1 MHILHAKGG
10 GILINIVPFD
20 KDKYDE
26 IRARWDSIA
35 KPLNSLGRFEEIT
48 ARIGAVQGSADIDIK
63 KRAVIIMCA
72 DNGVVAE
79 GVSQSGQDVTRAV
92 AEWMGRRESSVC
104 RMAKE
109 AGADIIPVDVGINME
124 GSPKGVIDR
133 KVMKGTGN
141 FAHEPAMTEDE
152 CMQAIEAG
160 IYKVCD
166 CSAGGYRLLATGEM
180 GIGNTTTSSALAA
193 ALLGLDADAVTGRGA
208 GLSTEGLRKK
218 TQVIRDALKEYDP
231 GDAERT
237 SPEYAMHMLSCVG
250 GLDIAG
256 LAGVFIGGAM
266 NHIPVIIDGFIS
278 AVAALIAERLVPGT
292 RNFMIASHMGKEPGM
307 KYILDILGLEPVIDG
322 MLALGEGTGAVML
335 MPLLDMV
342 LALYSKGLSFAE
354 TTVEQ
359 YQDFEEEPAG
369 GTTVFIIG
377 TPDSGKSAMAEKI
390 VAELADPD
398 HRIYLATMIPY
409 GSEGRERVRKH
420 RMMRD
425 GKGFITI
432 ESPFDIC
439 SSLSDYDKSNGNRL
453 GEMTVLLECLS
464 NLVANELFERRS
476 GREELLGRLYGDIR
490 WIAQRAGNLVIVS
503 NHFEIEESFDEE
515 TRSYAETLDMLN
527 GMISGLADK
536 TIRI

>member
-1 MHILHAKGG
+1 M
-10 GILINIVPFD
+10 INIVPFD

-26 IRARWDSIA
+26 IRVRWDSIA
-35 KPLNSLGRFEEIT
+35 KPLSSLGRFEDIT
-48 ARIGAVQGSADIDIK
+48 ARIGAVQGSAEIDIR

-72 DNGVVAE
+72 DNGIVTE

-92 AEWMGRRESSVC
+92 AEWMGRGESSVC
-104 RMAKE
+104 QMAKE
-109 AGADIIPVDVGINME
+109 VNADTIPVDVGINME

-133 KVMKGTGN
+133 KVMKGTRN

-160 IYKVCD
+160 IDIVCD
-166 CSAGGYRLLATGEM
+166 CSARGYRLLATGEM

-193 ALLGLDADAVTGRGA
+193 ALLGLDAEMVTGRGA
-208 GLSTEGLRKK
+208 GLSTDGLRKK
-218 TQVIRDALKEYDP
+218 TQVIRDALEKYDP
-231 GDAERT
+231 ADEAGRS

-292 RNFMIASHMGKEPGM
+292 RNFMVASHLGKEPGM

-335 MPLLDMV
+335 MPLLDTV
-342 LALYSKGLSFAE
+342 LALYSKGLSLADP
-354 TTVEQ
+354 TVEQ
-359 YQDFEEEPAG
+359 YQDFEEESAG

-377 TPDSGKSAMAEKI
+377 SPDSGKSAMAEEI
-390 VAELADPD
+390 VTELSDPD
-398 HRIYLATMIPY
+398 HRIYIATMIPY
-409 GSEGRERVRKH
+409 GKEGRERVRRH

-432 ESPFDIC
+432 EAPFDIC
-439 SSLSDYDKSNGNRL
+439 SSLSDYDMSNGSML
-453 GEMTVLLECLS
+453 GDMTVVLECLS

-476 GREELLGRLYGDIR
+476 GRDEMLGRLYEDIR
-490 WIAQRAGNLVIVS
+490 WIAKRAGNFGIVS
-503 NHFEIEESFDEE
+503 NHFEIEESYDEE
-515 TRSYAETLDMLN
+515 TRIYV
-527 GMISGLADK
+527 
-536 TIRI
+536 

>member
-1 MHILHAKGG
+1 M
-10 GILINIVPFD
+10 INIVPFD

-26 IRARWDSIA
+26 IRNKWDSIA

-48 ARIGAVQGSADIDIK
+48 ARIGAVQGSADIDIR

-72 DNGVVAE
+72 DNGIVAE

-92 AEWMGRRESSVC
+92 AEWMGRVESSVC
-104 RMAKE
+104 QMARE
-109 AGADIIPVDVGINME
+109 AKADTIPVDVGINME

-133 KVMKGTGN
+133 KVMKGTRN
-141 FAHEPAMTEDE
+141 FADEPAMTEDE

-160 IYKVCD
+160 IDTVCD
-166 CSAGGYRLLATGEM
+166 CSAKGYRLLATGEM

-193 ALLGLDADAVTGRGA
+193 ALLGLDADIVTGRGA
-208 GLSTEGLRKK
+208 GLSPGGLRKE
-218 TQVIRDALKEYDP
+218 TQGIREALEKYDP
-231 GDAERT
+231 AGDAERT

-292 RNFMIASHMGKEPGM
+292 RDFMIASHLGKEPGM

-335 MPLLDMV
+335 MPLLDTV
-342 LALYSKGLSFAE
+342 LALYSNGLSFAD

-359 YQDFEEEPAG
+359 YHDFDSESAG

-377 TPDSGKSAMAEKI
+377 TPNSGKSAMAEKI
-390 VAELADPD
+390 VTELSDPE
-398 HRIYLATMIPY
+398 HRIYVATMIPY
-409 GSEGRERVRKH
+409 GKEGRERVERH
-420 RMMRD
+420 RMMRY

-432 ESPFDIC
+432 EAPFDIC
-439 SSLSDYDKSNGNRL
+439 SELSDHNMSTGSRL
-453 GEMTVLLECLS
+453 GDMTVLLECLS
-464 NLVANELFERRS
+464 NLVANEMFERRS
-476 GREELLGRLYGDIR
+476 DRDEMLGRLYEDIR
-490 WIAQRAGNLVIVS
+490 WIAKRAGNLVIVS
-503 NHFEIEESFDEE
+503 NHFEIEESFDDE
-515 TRSYAETLDMLN
+515 TRFYAETLDMLN
-527 GMISGLADK
+527 EMVSGLADK

>member
-1 MHILHAKGG
+1 M
-10 GILINIVPFD
+10 INIVPFD

-26 IRARWDSIA
+26 IRTRWDSIA

-48 ARIGAVQGSADIDIK
+48 ARIGAIQGSAEIDIK

-72 DNGVVAE
+72 DNGIIAE

-92 AEWMGRRESSVC
+92 AEWMGRGESSVC
-104 RMAKE
+104 RMARE
-109 AGADIIPVDVGINME
+109 AKADIIPVDVGINME

-133 KVMKGTGN
+133 KVMKGTRN

-160 IYKVCD
+160 IDIVCD
-166 CSAGGYRLLATGEM
+166 CSAGGYRFLATGEM

-193 ALLGLDADAVTGRGA
+193 ALLGLDADIVTGRGA

-218 TQVIRDALKEYDP
+218 TEVIKAALDKYDP
-231 GDAERT
+231 ADDEGRT

-256 LAGVFIGGAM
+256 LSGVFIGGAM

-278 AVAALIAERLVPGT
+278 AVAALVAERLVPGT
-292 RNFMIASHMGKEPGM
+292 RNFMIASHIGKEPGM

-322 MLALGEGTGAVML
+322 KLALGEGTGAVML
-335 MPLLDMV
+335 MPLLDTA
-342 LALYSKGLSFAE
+342 LALYSNGLSFAD

-359 YQDFEEEPAG
+359 YHAFEEESAG
-369 GTTVFIIG
+369 GTAVLVIG
-377 TPDSGKSAMAEKI
+377 SPDSGKSAMAEKT
-390 VAELADPD
+390 VTELSDPD

-409 GSEGRERVRKH
+409 GIEGRERVERH
-420 RMMRD
+420 RRMRE

-432 ESPFDIC
+432 ESPFDIR
-439 SSLSDYDKSNGNRL
+439 SSLSDYCTSNGIRL
-453 GEMTVLLECLS
+453 GDMTVLLECLS

-476 GREELLGRLYGDIR
+476 VRDEMLDRLYEDVR
-490 WIAQRAGNLVIVS
+490 WIAQRSGNLVIVS
-503 NHFEIEESFDEE
+503 NHFEIEGSFDEE
-515 TRSYAETLDMLN
+515 TRFYAETLDMLN
-527 GMISGLADK
+527 EMVSGLADK

>member
-1 MHILHAKGG
+1 M
-10 GILINIVPFD
+10 INIVPFD
-20 KDKYDE
+20 RDTYDD

-48 ARIGAVQGSADIDIK
+48 ARIGAIQGSSEIDIR

-72 DNGVVAE
+72 DNGIVAE

-92 AEWMGRRESSVC
+92 AEWMGRGESSVC
-104 RMAKE
+104 QMARE
-109 AGADIIPVDVGINME
+109 AKADTIPVDVGINMQ
-124 GSPKGVIDR
+124 GSPNGVIDR
-133 KVMKGTGN
+133 KVMNGTRN
-141 FAHEPAMTEDE
+141 FALEPAMTEDE

-160 IYKVCD
+160 IDIVCD
-166 CSAGGYRLLATGEM
+166 CSAGGYKLLATGEM

-193 ALLGLDADAVTGRGA
+193 ALLGLDADTVTGRGA

-218 TQVIRDALKEYDP
+218 TQVIRAALEKYETA
-231 GDAERT
+231 GDVERT

-292 RNFMIASHMGKEPGM
+292 RNFMIASHLGKEPGM

-335 MPLLDMV
+335 MPVLDTV
-342 LALYSKGLSFAE
+342 LALYSNGLSFAD

-359 YQDFEEEPAG
+359 YHDFDSESAG

-377 TPDSGKSAMAEKI
+377 TPNSGKSAMAEKI
-390 VAELADPD
+390 VTELSDPD
-398 HRIYLATMIPY
+398 HRIYVATMIPY
-409 GSEGRERVRKH
+409 GKEGRERVERH
-420 RMMRD
+420 RMMRY
-425 GKGFITI
+425 GKGFVTI
-432 ESPFDIC
+432 EAPFDIC
-439 SSLSDYDKSNGNRL
+439 SELGDYNMSNGSRL
-453 GEMTVLLECLS
+453 GDMTVLLECLS

-476 GREELLGRLYGDIR
+476 GRDEMLERLYEDIS
-490 WIAQRAGNLVIVS
+490 WISQRAGNLVIVS

-527 GMISGLADK
+527 EMISGLADK

>member
-1 MHILHAKGG
+1 M
-10 GILINIVPFD
+10 INIVPFD

-26 IRARWDSIA
+26 IRVRWDSIA
-35 KPLNSLGRFEEIT
+35 KPLNSLGRFEDIT
-48 ARIGAVQGSADIDIK
+48 ARIGAVQGSAEIDIR

-72 DNGVVAE
+72 DNGIVTE

-92 AEWMGRRESSVC
+92 AEWMGRGESSVC
-104 RMAKE
+104 QMAKE
-109 AGADIIPVDVGINME
+109 VNADTIPVDVGINME

-133 KVMKGTGN
+133 KVMKGTRN

-160 IYKVCD
+160 IDIVCD
-166 CSAGGYRLLATGEM
+166 CSARGYRLLATGEM

-193 ALLGLDADAVTGRGA
+193 ALLGLDAEMVTGRGA
-208 GLSTEGLRKK
+208 GLSTDGLRKK
-218 TQVIRDALKEYDP
+218 TQVIRDALEKYDP
-231 GDAERT
+231 ADEAGRS

-292 RNFMIASHMGKEPGM
+292 RNFMIASHLGKEPGM

-335 MPLLDMV
+335 MPLLDTV
-342 LALYSKGLSFAE
+342 LALYSKGLSFAD

-359 YQDFEEEPAG
+359 YQDFEEESAG

-377 TPDSGKSAMAEKI
+377 SPDSGKSAMAEEI
-390 VAELADPD
+390 VTELSDPD
-398 HRIYLATMIPY
+398 HRIYIATMIPY
-409 GSEGRERVRKH
+409 GKEGRERVRRH

-432 ESPFDIC
+432 EAPFDIC
-439 SSLSDYDKSNGNRL
+439 SSLSDYDMSNGSML
-453 GEMTVLLECLS
+453 GDMTVLLECLS

-476 GREELLGRLYGDIR
+476 GRDEMLGRLYEDIR
-490 WIAQRAGNLVIVS
+490 WIAKRAGNLVIVS

-515 TRSYAETLDMLN
+515 TRFYAETLDMLN
-527 GMISGLADK
+527 EMVSGLADK

>member
-1 MHILHAKGG
+1 M
-10 GILINIVPFD
+10 INIVPFD

-26 IRARWDSIA
+26 IRVRWDSIA
-35 KPLNSLGRFEEIT
+35 KPLSSLGRFEDIT
-48 ARIGAVQGSADIDIK
+48 ARIGAVQGSAEIDIR

-72 DNGVVAE
+72 DNGIVAE

-92 AEWMGRRESSVC
+92 AEWMGRGESSVC
-104 RMAKE
+104 QMAKE
-109 AGADIIPVDVGINME
+109 VNADTIPVDVGI
-124 GSPKGVIDR
+124 
-133 KVMKGTGN
+133 
-141 FAHEPAMTEDE
+141 AHEPAMTEDE

-160 IYKVCD
+160 IDIVCD
-166 CSAGGYRLLATGEM
+166 CSARGYRLLATGEM

-193 ALLGLDADAVTGRGA
+193 ALLGLDAEMVTGRGA
-208 GLSTEGLRKK
+208 GLSTDGLRKK
-218 TQVIRDALKEYDP
+218 TQVIRDALEKYDP
-231 GDAERT
+231 ADEAGRS

-292 RNFMIASHMGKEPGM
+292 RNFMVASHLGKEPGM

-335 MPLLDMV
+335 MPLLDTV
-342 LALYSKGLSFAE
+342 LALYSKGLSFAD

-359 YQDFEEEPAG
+359 YQDFEEESAG

-377 TPDSGKSAMAEKI
+377 SPDSGKSAMAEEI
-390 VAELADPD
+390 VTELSDPD
-398 HRIYLATMIPY
+398 HRIYIATMIPY
-409 GSEGRERVRKH
+409 GKEGRERVRRH

-432 ESPFDIC
+432 EAPFDIC
-439 SSLSDYDKSNGNRL
+439 SSLSDYDMSNGSML
-453 GEMTVLLECLS
+453 GDMTVLLECLS

-476 GREELLGRLYGDIR
+476 GRDEMLGRLYEDIR
-490 WIAQRAGNLVIVS
+490 WIAKRAGNFVIVS

-515 TRSYAETLDMLN
+515 TRFYVETLDMFN
-527 GMISGLADK
+527 EMVSGLADK

>member
-1 MHILHAKGG
+1 M
-10 GILINIVPFD
+10 INIVPFD

-48 ARIGAVQGSADIDIK
+48 ARIGAVQGSADIDIR

-72 DNGVVAE
+72 DNGIVAE

-92 AEWMGRRESSVC
+92 AEWMGRGESSVC
-104 RMAKE
+104 RMARE
-109 AGADIIPVDVGINME
+109 AKADTIPVDVGINME
-124 GSPKGVIDR
+124 GSPKGVINR
-133 KVMKGTGN
+133 KVMKGTRN

-160 IYKVCD
+160 IDIVCD

-193 ALLGLDADAVTGRGA
+193 ALLGLDADTVTGRGA
-208 GLSTEGLRKK
+208 GLSNEGLRKK
-218 TQVIRDALKEYDP
+218 TQVISAALEKYDSSDDA
-231 GDAERT
+231 GRA

-335 MPLLDMV
+335 IPVLDTV
-342 LALYSKGLSFAE
+342 LALYSKGLSFAD

-359 YQDFEEEPAG
+359 YHDFDEESAG

-377 TPDSGKSAMAEKI
+377 TPDSGKSAMAEDI
-390 VAELADPD
+390 VTELSDPD
-398 HRIYLATMIPY
+398 HRIYVATMIPY
-409 GSEGRERVRKH
+409 GKEGRERVWRH
-420 RMMRD
+420 RMMRC
-425 GKGFITI
+425 GKGFVTI
-432 ESPFDIC
+432 EAPFDVC
-439 SSLSDYDKSNGNRL
+439 SALSEYNMSSGSRL
-453 GEMTVLLECLS
+453 DDMTVLLECLS

-476 GREELLGRLYGDIR
+476 GRDEMLARLYEDIR
-490 WIAQRAGNLVIVS
+490 WIAQRSGNLVIVS
-503 NHFEIEESFDEE
+503 NHYEIEESFDEE
-515 TRSYAETLDMLN
+515 TRFYAETLDMLN
-527 GMISGLADK
+527 EMISGLADK

>member
-1 MHILHAKGG
+1 M
-10 GILINIVPFD
+10 INIVPFD

-35 KPLNSLGRFEEIT
+35 KPLNSLGRFEDIT
-48 ARIGAVQGSADIDIK
+48 ARIGAVQGTTDIDIR

-72 DNGVVAE
+72 DNGIVAE

-92 AEWMGRRESSVC
+92 AEWMGRGESSVC

-109 AGADIIPVDVGINME
+109 AKADIVPVDVGINME
-124 GSPKGVIDR
+124 GSPKGITDR
-133 KVMKGTGN
+133 KVMKGTRN
-141 FAHEPAMTEDE
+141 FALEPAMTEDE

-160 IYKVCD
+160 IDIVCD
-166 CSAGGYRLLATGEM
+166 CSAGGYKLLATGEM

-193 ALLGLDADAVTGRGA
+193 ALLGLDADTVTGRGA
-208 GLSTEGLRKK
+208 GLSSEGLMKK
-218 TQVIRDALKEYDP
+218 TQVIRAALEKYDP
-231 GDAERT
+231 AGDAGRT

-292 RNFMIASHMGKEPGM
+292 RNFMIASHLGKEPGM
-307 KYILDILGLEPVIDG
+307 KYILDILGLDPVIDG

-335 MPLLDMV
+335 MPLLDTV
-342 LALYSKGLSFAE
+342 LALYSKGLCFAD

-359 YQDFEEEPAG
+359 YHDFEADSAR

-377 TPDSGKSAMAEKI
+377 SPDSGKSAEAEKI
-390 VAELADPD
+390 VTELSDPD
-398 HRIYLATMIPY
+398 HRIYIATMIPY
-409 GSEGRERVRKH
+409 GKEGMERVMKH
-420 RMMRD
+420 RRMRD

-432 ESPFDIC
+432 EAPFDIC
-439 SSLSDYDKSNGNRL
+439 RSLEEYNMSNGSRL
-453 GEMTVLLECLS
+453 GDMTVLLECLS
-464 NLVANELFERRS
+464 NIVANELFERRS
-476 GREELLGRLYGDIR
+476 HRDEMLGRLYEDIR

-503 NHFEIEESFDEE
+503 NHFEIEDSFDEE
-515 TRSYAETLDMLN
+515 TRFYAETLDMLN
-527 GMISGLADK
+527 EMVSGLADK